1 MVCCALSSFLSGC
14 SARVPIAFFSDGKI
28 SVCTSGF
35 ATRSSDEGEGEGE
48 GKAVDIPPS
57 LIATIG
63 RSSDE
68 GEGEGEGKAVDMTV
82 FL

>member
-1 MVCCALSSFLSGC
+1 LAC
-14 SARVPIAFFSDGKI
+14 VPIAFFPDGKV

-35 ATRSSDEGEGEGE
+35 AMRSSDEGEGEGE
-48 GKAVDIPPS
+48 AVDIPPS

-63 RSSDE
+63 RAVDE
-68 GEGEGEGKAVDMTV
+68 GEGEGEAVDMTV